1 MAGFTAISERLGE
14 EGTFSLMQSLSGLM
28 AAAIREQ
35 GGTVKDFTGDGVM
48 ALFGVPLA
56 QEDATLR
63 ACRAALAIQARL
75 GAATDAI
82 EAQHGVRPLMR
93 IGLNAGPVVV
103 GDMQGGTTALGDT
116 VNLASRLQALA
127 EPGSVLLSEAAYG
140 AVEGLVEAT
149 PGGEH
154 QIKGKAET
162 QKAWRLHAVH
172 EGTARFARSI
182 SRGLTAYVGRR
193 TELGV
198 LDRHLDG
205 IADGPK
211 AIDLAGEPGIGKSRL
226 LHEFLIRVSR
236 QRASILAG
244 NCSPDAQQ
252 TPYFPFIQVVR
263 NSFGIAAGESE
274 ASIARELAAGLANL
288 EQSSQQNLGLLLNLL
303 GMKAPEGSLAGLDGT
318 LIGLRTRDLLLSLL
332 RTRCRR
338 GAVVLVLEDLH
349 WIDSASEDLLDRILD
364 GKEKL
369 PLLVIHT
376 RRPEYRPPW
385 IGDEGA
391 AVDRTVELRL
401 APLSPAD
408 TSRIVQSR
416 LGVDALPEA
425 LARTVL
431 DKAEGNAL
439 FAEELANFLIER
451 GIVRRQGGTLE
462 YDAEKL
468 VQALPGTVKTL
479 LAARVDHLIPADR
492 DFLQAA
498 SAIGRSFDASLLAS
512 VFPVDDADGRLA
524 AMAKLELIYR
534 GANPDEWIFKHAL
547 VQDVL
552 YDGLLSGSRE
562 AMHRRIAAEIERRG
576 ANRLEEVAEVLAHHY
591 ERGRQHDKAFSY
603 LCMAGKK
610 SLRVYSLGEA
620 EQYFDKALAIYE
632 ATPSCTDATGFAEL
646 LADFTSLCNVHL
658 RPAKLLQ
665 ITDRH
670 LERLYELGDRPQT
683 IVVLGN
689 LVFAD
694 MIGSR
699 WQVMSGH
706 ADRALAM
713 AERLGDDR
721 SKAAARAGWILSKC
735 LLGQSS
741 AEEADRQIDLAL
753 SESQRVDDAHLLYLV
768 LWSCAWD
775 CFQRGQTDRGRA
787 YCRELQERG
796 RRLGDPRLEAAGL
809 GNLAWFDLVDERY
822 EDMLANANASLEIA
836 IAPMDIG
843 LAQLLKGM
851 AMVFTGRIEEGAD
864 LLWSTRTR
872 CMEAGWTYITSAS
885 DTALG
890 FTMVLRGEFEK
901 GVRFLEAIIQTD
913 IDLGFVVGRDMSR
926 MYLTQ
931 VYLEL
936 LAPTQPRPIGVTLRN
951 LPFLVRTKLGGWN
964 KAMEMMLAVREN
976 PMFSGTS
983 HWRARAEANLGFL
996 YLLKKRSGEA
1006 RECLSRAR
1014 PIAEQLNSAAL
1025 LAKIDAALARVP

>member
-35 GGTVKDFTGDGVM
+35 GGTVKDFTGDGIM
-48 ALFGVPLA
+48 ALFGVPVA

-75 GAATDAI
+75 GAANDGI

-140 AVEGLVEAT
+140 AVEGLVEVT

-162 QKAWRLHAVH
+162 QKTWRLHAVH

-193 TELGV
+193 AELGV
-198 LDRHLDG
+198 LDRHFDG
-205 IADGPK
+205 IAEGPK

-226 LHEFLIRVSR
+226 LHEFLIRVTR
-236 QRASILAG
+236 QRATILVG

-263 NSFGIAAGESE
+263 DSFGIAVGESE
-274 ASIARELAAGLANL
+274 ANIAREFAAGLASL

-303 GMKAPEGSLAGLDGT
+303 GLKAPEGSLAGLDGT
-318 LIGLRTRDLLLSLL
+318 LIGLRTRDLLLLLL
-332 RTRCRR
+332 RQRCRR
-338 GAVVLVLEDLH
+338 GPIVLVLEDLH
-349 WIDSASEDLLDRILD
+349 WIDSVSEDLLDRIMD
-364 GKEKL
+364 STEKL

-385 IGDEGA
+385 ATAEK
-391 AVDRTVELRL
+391 TVELRL
-401 APLSPAD
+401 APLSQAD
-408 TSRIVQSR
+408 TSRIVQAR
-416 LGVDALPEA
+416 LGVDALPKP
-425 LARTVL
+425 LAQTVL

-439 FAEELANFLIER
+439 FAEELASFLIER

-468 VQALPGTVKTL
+468 AHALPGTVKTL
-479 LAARVDHLIPADR
+479 LAARVDHLVPADR

-498 SAIGRSFDASLLAS
+498 SAIGRAFDASLLAS
-512 VFPVDDADGRLA
+512 VFPVDDADVRLV
-524 AMAKLELIYR
+524 AMAKLELIHR

-591 ERGRQHDKAFSY
+591 ERGRQQDKAFTY

-620 EQYFDKALAIYE
+620 EQYFDKALTIYE
-632 ATPSCTDATGFAEL
+632 ATPSCADAADFAEL
-646 LADFTSLCNVHL
+646 LADFTTLCNVNL
-658 RPAKLLQ
+658 RPAKLLKT
-665 ITDRH
+665 TDRH
-670 LERLYELGDRPQT
+670 LERLCELGDLPQT
-683 IVVLGN
+683 VVVLGN

-699 WQVMSGH
+699 WHVMSEH
-706 ADRALAM
+706 ADRALAI

-721 SKAAARAGWILSKC
+721 SKAGARAGWILSKC

-741 AEEADRQIDLAL
+741 AEEAGRQIDLAL
-753 SESQRVDDAHLLYLV
+753 AESQRVDDAHLHNLV
-768 LWSCAWD
+768 LWSSAWD
-775 CFQRGQTDRGRA
+775 CFQRGLTDRGRA
-787 YCRELQERG
+787 YCRELQDRG

-851 AMVFTGRIEEGAD
+851 AMVFTGRVDEGAA

-872 CMEAGWTYITSAS
+872 CMAAGWTYITSAS

-890 FTMVLRGEFEK
+890 PTMVLRGEFGK
-901 GVRFLEAIIQTD
+901 GVRFLESIIETD
-913 IDLGFVVGRDMSR
+913 INLGFVVGRDMAR
-926 MYLTQ
+926 MYLAQ

-936 LAPTQPRPIGVTLRN
+936 LAPTQPRPMGVVLRN
-951 LPFLVRTKLGGWN
+951 LPFLIRTTLTGWR

-996 YLLKKRSGEA
+996 YLLKKRFSEA
-1006 RECLSRAR
+1006 RECLLRAR

-1025 LAKIDAALARVP
+1025 LAKIDAALARIP